1 MIINSASDVIYNG
14 ASVQAL
20 YYNGRQVWPVTRS
33 AVSLTLRHVVYPTA
47 SSNTLRVTA
56 HDPYTNIDMYGSL
69 QSSFASSKWDYVPM
83 NSDLTI
89 TCGRANADNSMF
101 YFDDSAYYGTSLRI
115 KANRDLDVSA
125 QDFFSGKRFSA
136 SGYVYPLPYTQ
147 EISAQRWKL
156 PLVVTE
162 MSGCV
167 WSAARTG
174 IAEYTDLD
182 GNVHSSSVPCSW
194 IYCPDNITNTL
205 QSSQYRFYIRHS
217 SFITTSPS
225 SSYPYTASVNPLFY
239 IPEFTTSIDHGEQSS
254 MLIGGNWGVPDSQY
268 HQDPPTLL
276 SASSVDVYWENDVN
290 SPTVTSTASL
300 YPYSALYSGDTLM
313 RSFGTWRIS
322 GVWG

>member
-33 AVSLTLRHVVYPTA
+33 SVSLTLRHIVYPTA

-69 QSSFASSKWDYVPM
+69 HSSIASAKFEYVPM
-83 NSDLTI
+83 NSNLTI
-89 TCGRANADNSMF
+89 TCGRWDALPSMF
-101 YFDDSAYYGTSLRI
+101 YVDDSAHYGTYMHI

-125 QDFFSGKRFSA
+125 QLLGVSAKNFSA
-136 SGYVYPLPYTQ
+136 AGYVYPLPYTP
-147 EISAQRWKL
+147 EVSAQRWRL
-156 PLVVTE
+156 PLVVTQ

-174 IAEYTDLD
+174 LVEYTDMD

-194 IYCPDNITNTL
+194 IYCPDDITNKL
-205 QSSQYRFYIRHS
+205 YSSQYTFHIKHS
-217 SFITTSPS
+217 SEIAMSPS
-225 SSYPYTASVNPLFY
+225 SNFMYTASANPFLY
-239 IPEFTTSIDHGEQSS
+239 IPEFSTGHLSQSS
-254 MLIGGNWGVPDSQY
+254 IWRGGDWGVPDAWY

-276 SASSVDVYWENDVN
+276 SASSIDAYWECNVN
-290 SPTVTSTASL
+290 PPTETSSASV
-300 YPYSALYSGDTLM
+300 YPRMAMLSGDTTMLT
-313 RSFGTWRIS
+313 FGQWRMS
-322 GVWG
+322 GAWV